1 MVDRD
6 HDQRLIGI
14 HRNLLS
20 VEAPAPMVSG
30 EHWPRVAPCQH
41 WRHQTQAGQ
50 AGTRCN
56 VTSAAAAAG
65 AGVSRRAERE
75 SEI

>member
-56 VTSAAAAAG
+56 VTSAAG